1 MLFGYNESMG
11 TIDLVQD
18 LATVT
23 IVATVAG
30 FLCQRVGL
38 SSIVGFL
45 IAGFIV
51 GPHAL
56 AFSHVS
62 NEQAVQAL
70 SQLGLVFLMFSIGMK
85 LSVGKMRHLG
95 AGIILAII
103 VSSILVFNLVQSVS
117 LLFGAARGEALYLA
131 GMMIASSSAIIGK
144 TLHDSGLIHE
154 RAGHLAMSV
163 TLLEDIVAVVVLTL
177 ISSVAQMRVGLQTDL
192 WRTVSVLL
200 AFIAVIL
207 VLGLLFLP
215 RALRAVNRVGV
226 DLLTTSV
233 AGLAL
238 GAGVLA
244 VHTGYSLTLGAFL
257 CGAIIAETPQR
268 PLVERAIQ
276 GMRDV
281 FIAVFF
287 VSIGM
292 LVSPLLLFKNGGLIV
307 GLGILAIL
315 VRAFSTSFAL
325 ALTGT
330 PNRDAIRA
338 GLMLTSVGEFT
349 FIIAQAGVLSGLLS
363 EKYYTVSV
371 GVALFTALWSPFLVR
386 NSGNLVDRLVGLQ
399 PKFWRDLLD
408 EYQEFLASLLESHQR
423 IQVFALA
430 KSKLVPVSISLAF
443 ASGVL
448 VFAPA
453 LFSLFIKFFANNAP
467 EEAAKDIFW
476 VALGFVITLPLVAV
490 WRSIVDFLG
499 ALLEMGLR
507 GAGLRWSRLL
517 GTALEITT
525 AVALVAWLWLLK
537 PASVA
542 AAWFFGALFV
552 SAFLFWLIFRKRF
565 VDLHHEI
572 GTELREAILS
582 AEERRKRSHQAW
594 LREHREW
601 DLHLTELEIP
611 HSSAWFGKSLGEL
624 ALRSKFGCFAV
635 GVVRQGY
642 PIADLGPDTALFP
655 ADTLLL
661 LGTRNQAQKVRRYF
675 DAVEI
680 DESKADI
687 LDEIR
692 LESIEVATGSR
703 LVDQSLGEVEIPRH
717 CGVQIAGVARGDR
730 RILLPGPFQTLQS
743 RDWLLVVGTDEQIN
757 RFSEWVS
764 QHDFLVNTK

>member
-1 MLFGYNESMG
+1 MG

-23 IVATVAG
+23 IIATVAG

-38 SSIVGFL
+38 SSIVGSL
-45 IAGFIV
+45 IARFIV

-56 AFSHVS
+56 PFSHVS

-70 SQLGLVFLMFSIGMK
+70 SQLGLVFLMFSIGME

-95 AGIILAII
+95 AGIILAVI
-103 VSSILVFNLVQSVS
+103 VSSILVFNPVQSVS

-131 GMMIASSSAIIGK
+131 GMMIASSSAIISK

-177 ISSVAQMRVGLQTDL
+177 ISSVARMRVEPQTDL

-200 AFIAVIL
+200 AFIALIL

-238 GAGVLA
+238 GTGVLA

-276 GMRDV
+276 GMRDL

-287 VSIGM
+287 VSTGM
-292 LVSPLLLFKNGGLIV
+292 LVSPLLLFKDGGLIV
-307 GLGILAIL
+307 GLGTLAIL
-315 VRAFSTSFAL
+315 VRAFSISFAL
-325 ALTGT
+325 DLTGT

-338 GLMLTSVGEFT
+338 GLMLTPIGEFT
-349 FIIAQAGVLSGLLS
+349 FIIAQAGVLSGVLS
-363 EKYYTVSV
+363 ENYYTVSV
-371 GVALFTALWSPFLVR
+371 GVALFTALWSPFFVR
-386 NSGNLVDRLVGLQ
+386 NSGNLADRLVGLQ

-408 EYQEFLASLLESHQR
+408 VYQEFLAFLLESHRR

-443 ASGVL
+443 ASGVSI
-448 VFAPA
+448 FAPA
-453 LFSLFIKFFANNAP
+453 ILSLLTKFFADAQQ
-467 EEAAKDIFW
+467 EAVKDIFW
-476 VALGFVITLPLVAV
+476 VVLGFVVTLPLVAV

-499 ALLEMGLR
+499 ALLEMGLS

-517 GTALEITT
+517 GTALEITA

-552 SAFLFWLIFRKRF
+552 SAFLFWVLFRKRF
-565 VDLHHEI
+565 VYC
-572 GTELREAILS
+572 
-582 AEERRKRSHQAW
+582 
-594 LREHREW
+594 
-601 DLHLTELEIP
+601 EIP
-611 HSSAWFGKSLGEL
+611 E
-624 ALRSKFGCFAV
+624 V
-635 GVVRQGY
+635 G
-642 PIADLGPDTALFP
+642 D
-655 ADTLLL
+655 
-661 LGTRNQAQKVRRYF
+661 
-675 DAVEI
+675 
-680 DESKADI
+680 
-687 LDEIR
+687 
-692 LESIEVATGSR
+692 
-703 LVDQSLGEVEIPRH
+703 
-717 CGVQIAGVARGDR
+717 
-730 RILLPGPFQTLQS
+730 
-743 RDWLLVVGTDEQIN
+743 
-757 RFSEWVS
+757 
-764 QHDFLVNTK
+764 

>member
-1 MLFGYNESMG
+1 
-11 TIDLVQD
+11 
-18 LATVT
+18 
-23 IVATVAG
+23 
-30 FLCQRVGL
+30 
-38 SSIVGFL
+38 
-45 IAGFIV
+45 
-51 GPHAL
+51 
-56 AFSHVS
+56 
-62 NEQAVQAL
+62 
-70 SQLGLVFLMFSIGMK
+70 
-85 LSVGKMRHLG
+85 
-95 AGIILAII
+95 
-103 VSSILVFNLVQSVS
+103 VFNLVQSVS
-117 LLFGAARGEALYLA
+117 LLFGAAKGEALYLA

-177 ISSVAQMRVGLQTDL
+177 ISSVARMRLEPQTDL

-238 GAGVLA
+238 GTGVLA

-268 PLVERAIQ
+268 PLVERALQ

-292 LVSPLLLFKNGGLIV
+292 LVSPLLLFKVGGLIV

-338 GLMLTSVGEFT
+338 GLMLTPVGEFT
-349 FIIAQAGVLSGLLS
+349 FIIAQAGVVSGLLS
-363 EKYYTVSV
+363 ENYYTVSV
-371 GVALFTALWSPFLVR
+371 GVALFNALWSPFLVR
-386 NSGNLVDRLVGLQ
+386 NSGNLADRLVGLQ

-408 EYQEFLASLLESHQR
+408 EYQEFLASLLESHRR

-453 LFSLFIKFFANNAP
+453 LFSLFTKFFANAP
-467 EEAAKDIFW
+467 EEAVKDIFW
-476 VALGFVITLPLVAV
+476 VALGFVVTLPLVAV

-499 ALLEMGLR
+499 ALLEMGLS

-517 GTALEITT
+517 GTSLETTT
-525 AVALVAWLWLLK
+525 AVVLVAWLWLLK

-542 AAWFFGALFV
+542 AAWFFGALFL

-601 DLHLTELEIP
+601 DLHLTELEVP

-624 ALRSKFGCFAV
+624 ALSSKFGCFVV

-655 ADTLLL
+655 GDTLLL
-661 LGTRNQAQKVRRYF
+661 LGTRDQAQKVRRYF
-675 DAVEI
+675 DVVEI

-692 LESIEVATGSR
+692 LESIEVAPGSS
-703 LVDQSLGEVEIPRH
+703 LVDQSLARWRYPATVGYKSQASHV
-717 CGVQIAGVARGDR
+717 GIAGSSFPDR
-730 RILLPGPFQTLQS
+730 SKLYSLATGCWS
-743 RDWLLVVGTDEQIN
+743 
-757 RFSEWVS
+757 
-764 QHDFLVNTK
+764 

>member
-1 MLFGYNESMG
+1 MG
-11 TIDLVQD
+11 TINLVQD
-18 LATVT
+18 LAIVT

-30 FLCQRVGL
+30 LFCQRIGL

-45 IAGFIV
+45 IAGFVV
-51 GPHAL
+51 GPHSL
-56 AFSHVS
+56 PFSHVS
-62 NEQAVQAL
+62 NEQEVQAL
-70 SQLGLVFLMFSIGMK
+70 SQLGLVFLMFSIGME

-95 AGIILAII
+95 LGIILAVIL
-103 VSSILVFNLVQSVS
+103 SSALVFNLVRSVT
-117 LLFGAARGEALYLA
+117 LLFGATRVEALYVA

-163 TLLEDIVAVVVLTL
+163 TVLEDVVAVVVLTL
-177 ISSVAQMRVGLQTDL
+177 ISSVARVGVVPRPDL
-192 WRTVSVLL
+192 LRTISMLL
-200 AFIAVIL
+200 AFIAIVL

-215 RALRAVNRVGV
+215 RTLRGVNSMGA
-226 DLLTTSV
+226 DLLTISV

-238 GAGVLA
+238 GTGVVA

-268 PLVERAIQ
+268 PLVERALQ

-292 LVSPLLLFKNGGLIV
+292 LVSPVLLLKSWGIIV
-307 GLGILAIL
+307 GLGILATC

-325 ALTGT
+325 GLTGT

-338 GLMLTSVGEFT
+338 GLMLTPIGEFT
-349 FIIAQAGVLSGLLS
+349 FIIAQVGVLSGLLS
-363 EKYYTVSV
+363 EHYYTLSV
-371 GVALFTALWSPFLVR
+371 GVALFTALCSRFLVR
-386 NSGNLVDRLVGLQ
+386 NSGDLADRLVGLQ
-399 PKFWRDLLD
+399 PKFWRDLLGV
-408 EYQEFLASLLESHQR
+408 YQEFLASLLESHR
-423 IQVFALA
+423 RNQVLALA
-430 KSKLVPVSISLAF
+430 KSKLVPVTISLAF

-453 LFSLFIKFFANNAP
+453 LFSLLPNPFADAP
-467 EEAAKDIFW
+467 REAVKHIFW
-476 VALGFVITLPLVAV
+476 GVIGFVVTIPLVAV

-499 ALLEMGLR
+499 ALLEMGLS
-507 GAGLRWSRLL
+507 GADRRWRRLL
-517 GTALEITT
+517 GTGLEITT
-525 AVALVAWLWLLK
+525 AFVLVAWLWLLK

-572 GTELREAILS
+572 GTELSEAILS
-582 AEERRKRSHQAW
+582 AEERRMRSHQAW
-594 LREHREW
+594 FREHHEW
-601 DLHLTELEIP
+601 DLHLIELEIP

-624 ALRSKFGCFAV
+624 AFRSKFGCFVV

-655 ADTLLL
+655 SDTLLL
-661 LGTRNQAQKVRRYF
+661 LGTRDRAQKVRRYF
-675 DAVEI
+675 DTAEI
-680 DESKADI
+680 DENKADI

-692 LESIEVATGSR
+692 LESIEVAAGSR
-703 LVDQSLGEVEIPRH
+703 LVDQSLGELEIPRYS
-717 CGVQIAGVARGDR
+717 GVQIAGVARGDH
-730 RILLPGPFQTLQS
+730 RILLPGPFQTLQAG
-743 RDWLLVVGTDEQIN
+743 DWLLVVGTNDQIR
-757 RFSEWVS
+757 RFYDWARDTTSS
-764 QHDFLVNTK
+764 